1 MPVDTGV
8 SLGKDIGS
16 NTPACIEVLCGP
28 EVRSCNVVPVRS
40 FRALLRY
47 CGVQP
52 AVNVE
57 LSTSVLTTAPL
68 MKSSQNCEKR

>member
-8 SLGKDIGS
+8 SVAKDIGS
-16 NTPACIEVLCGP
+16 NTPACIEMLCGP
-28 EVRSCNVVPVRS
+28 EVRSCNVVSLRS

-47 CGVQP
+47 CGMQP

-57 LSTSVLTTAPL
+57 LSTSVLKTAHL
-68 MKSSQNCEKR
+68 MKSNQNCEKR